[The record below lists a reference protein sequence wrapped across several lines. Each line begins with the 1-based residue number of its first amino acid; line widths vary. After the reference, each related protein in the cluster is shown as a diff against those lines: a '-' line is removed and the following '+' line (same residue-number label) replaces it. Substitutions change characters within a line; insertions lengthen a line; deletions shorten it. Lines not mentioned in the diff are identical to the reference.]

1 MKYKPQD
8 IYRGR
13 DITTAL
19 LFVRRG
25 FMLLCLLWMGTG
37 RTGFAAE
44 AADPNGS
51 SPAGS
56 SPSVKDVNSDE
67 QTASKLVLKTWE
79 NRIASP
85 QRADEEISRRE
96 LRQLIEQ
103 IRRIKLGT
111 EKESMA
117 EEPVGTA
124 SKKVE
129 VNEPSV
135 IKQEPEKKVETAT
148 VELPVSSTGISLQTL
163 QMLDKLVAH
172 PEQANNPAALAEIL
186 YRTGCMKE
194 AGVFY
199 REAFE
204 RTTAASRVSADDRAW
219 FLFQRGNCLRNYEP
233 LEAMK
238 TYRLLIEKYPNS
250 LWTNSAKAREQLIG
264 WYQKEKPAELTALA
278 VSKETQENPPVAS
291 GKN

>member
-8 IYRGR
+8 MYQGR

-19 LFVRRG
+19 LFVRCG

-44 AADPNGS
+44 AAYPNAS
-51 SPAGS
+51 SSAGS

-67 QTASKLVLKTWE
+67 RTASKLVLKIWE

-85 QRADEEISRRE
+85 PRVDEEMSKRE
-96 LRQLIEQ
+96 LQRLIEQ

-117 EEPVGTA
+117 EEPVGTV

-135 IKQEPEKKVETAT
+135 IKQEPGKKVETAT
-148 VELPVSSTGISLQTL
+148 VELPASSTGISRQTL
-163 QMLDKLVAH
+163 QMLDQLVAH
-172 PEQANNPAALAEIL
+172 PEQMNNPAALAEIL
-186 YRTGCMKE
+186 YRTGRTKE

-199 REAFE
+199 HEAFE
-204 RTTAASRVSADDRAW
+204 RKTAGSRVSADDRAW
-219 FLFQRGNCLRNYEP
+219 FLLQSGNCLRNYEP

-250 LWTNSAKAREQLIG
+250 LWTDLAKAQEQLIG

-278 VSKETQENPPVAS
+278 VSKETQKNPPVGS